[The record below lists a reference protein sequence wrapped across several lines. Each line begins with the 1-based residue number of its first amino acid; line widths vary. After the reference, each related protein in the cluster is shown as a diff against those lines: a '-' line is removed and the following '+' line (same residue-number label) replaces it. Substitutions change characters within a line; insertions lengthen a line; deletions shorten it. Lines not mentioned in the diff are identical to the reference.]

1 MVERNDEIKVLGEIN
16 SELESGTN
24 KLIGKLSQEKDNDD
38 ASISGKSCEHFDWD
52 WPEKDSPST
61 EFDWQDDLFH
71 ETKDLF
77 VGLDQA
83 IQVVVVQ
90 NNVQQEVAEEV
101 VFYLPVHEEVV
112 EEVMKWLMIKLKNY
126 LIKKWLMIIWMM
138 NMLKK

>member
-1 MVERNDEIKVLGEIN
+1 
-16 SELESGTN
+16 
-24 KLIGKLSQEKDNDD
+24 DD
-38 ASISGKSCEHFDWD
+38 ASISGKSCEHFGWD
-52 WPEKDSPST
+52 WPKKDSPST
-61 EFDWQDDLFH
+61 EFDWQDGLFH

-90 NNVQQEVAEEV
+90 NNVQQEVAGEV
-101 VFYLPVHEEVV
+101 VFYLHVHEEVV

-126 LIKKWLMIIWMM
+126 LIKKWLMIVWMM